1 MKAEFGYYPHPLD
14 IAAGDITV
22 ATLPDRDEAVKDVTE
37 DDCVDAHWIYSG
49 PKCKKFLGGPTVELP
64 YPARIFGL
72 PKTHSIEH
80 SAADNQE
87 HLDFHVWVL
96 SFFLDMRLTTT
107 ERGFVDATP
116 LKPGKLTD
124 FVLSGDKAGI
134 LTMAE
139 DFWIA
144 HRNMPDNPKRWGA
157 AVHALF
163 LSYYPQSLQFESFIY
178 LYTALDACYALM
190 SAISPPS
197 KKPNHSERIAWMCDQ
212 IGTSTPLWADP
223 ASAGSA
229 EVASIRNPAL
239 HEGLYMGEALG
250 FALHGIG
257 RSGNLILEMQT
268 LCCRFL
274 AALIGVKDRSYIE
287 AVVTSRQR
295 QLLKL

>member
-1 MKAEFGYYPHPLD
+1 MKAEFGYYPQRLD
-14 IAAGDITV
+14 IAVGDVAI
-22 ATLPDRDEAVKDVTE
+22 ATLPDLDQSIKDVTE
-37 DDCVDAHWIYSG
+37 DGCVHTHWIYSG
-49 PKCKKFLGGPTVELP
+49 PQCKKYLGRSIVELP

-80 SAADNQE
+80 SSAANQE

-107 ERGFVDATP
+107 DAGFVDATP
-116 LKPGKLTD
+116 IRSGKLTD
-124 FVLSGDKAGI
+124 FVLSGDKTVI
-134 LTMAE
+134 LTLAE
-139 DFWIA
+139 AFWAA
-144 HRNMPDNPKRWGA
+144 HRNMPENPKRWGA

-163 LSYYPQSLQFESFIY
+163 LSHYPQSLQFERFIY
-178 LYTALDACYALM
+178 LYTTLDACFALM
-190 SAISPPS
+190 SAISPPA

-212 IGTSTPLWADP
+212 IGIAIPSWANA

-229 EVASIRNPAL
+229 EVANIRNPAL

-257 RSGNLILEMQT
+257 QNGNLILEMQT

-287 AVVTSRQR
+287 AGVTSRQR
-295 QLLKL
+295 QLLRL